1 MDIRDDDVAMGDGD
15 DDILLD
21 DTTASDWLGELAS
34 RCSTLQGRLWLV
46 VFFLIFA
53 MMLGNGGCR
62 FNMSGPD

>member
-1 MDIRDDDVAMGDGD
+1 MDAGDDDVAMGDGD
-15 DDILLD
+15 DGILLD
-21 DTTASDWLGELAS
+21 DTAAADWLSELAS
-34 RCSTLQGRLWLV
+34 RCSTLQGRLWSA